1 VHIAEHDLLLGGTR
15 MRKISI
21 LGATGSIGTQ
31 TLDVIRKSNE
41 ELKLIGVTANTSIE
55 KVIEI
60 IEEFNPSYVAMM
72 DSRSASVI
80 NKYCKEHNKAIE
92 VLVGIEGLNKIAS
105 LDEIDIVVT
114 SVVGMIGLEPT
125 MKAIEAKKDIAL
137 ANKETLVVAGE
148 IVMKA
153 AKENNVNIFPVD
165 SEHSAIF
172 QSLRGNDIKTLRKVI
187 LTASGG
193 PFRGKTI
200 EELKAVEVEDA
211 LKHPKWNMGRKIS
224 IDSATLM
231 NKGLEV
237 IEAHW
242 LFDCDYDNIQVVVHP
257 QSIVHSMVEYNDGSI
272 IAQLGAQDMRLPIQ
286 YALNYEKREKLIADT
301 IDFYEISKL
310 TFEKPDTETFKALN
324 LSFKAGKMGGL
335 MPTVLNGANE
345 AAVELF
351 LNKKIKFLQISDII
365 ENCMEVFET
374 ETKNE
379 LTLENIID
387 LDKRVKEYVVQKAIL

>member
-1 VHIAEHDLLLGGTR
+1 
-15 MRKISI
+15 MRKLSI
-21 LGATGSIGTQ
+21 LGVTGSIGTQ
-31 TLDVIRKSNE
+31 TLDVIRNSSEKLE
-41 ELKLIGVTANTSIE
+41 LIGITANTSVKKI
-55 KVIEI
+55 IEI
-60 IEEFNPSYVAMM
+60 IEEFNPKYVGMM
-72 DSRSASVI
+72 DKKSAEDI
-80 NKYCKEHNKAIE
+80 RKYCIENNKDIE
-92 VLVGIEGLNKIAS
+92 VLDGIEGLNKIAT

-153 AKENNVNIFPVD
+153 AKENNVKILPVD
-165 SEHSAIF
+165 SEHSAIE
-172 QSLRGNDIKTLRKVI
+172 QSLKGNSLDTLKKII

-200 EELKAVEVEDA
+200 EELKNIRVEDA

-242 LFDCDYDNIQVVVHP
+242 LFNCDYDNIQVLVHP
-257 QSIVHSMVEYNDGSI
+257 QSIIHSMVEYVDGSI

-286 YALNYEKREKLIADT
+286 YALNYEKRKELVSNT
-301 IDFYEISKL
+301 IDFYEIAQL
-310 TFEKPDTETFKALN
+310 TFEKPDMDTFRCLKLA
-324 LSFKAGKMGGL
+324 FEAGKKGGL
-335 MPTVLNGANE
+335 MPTILNGANE

-351 LNKKIKFLQISDII
+351 LNEKISFLRIPQLI
-365 ENCMEVFET
+365 EEAMRIFE
-374 ETKNE
+374 EDGRKE

-387 LDKRVKEYVVQKAIL
+387 LDRRVKAYIRENANKGGR

>member
-1 VHIAEHDLLLGGTR
+1 

-41 ELKLIGVTANTSIE
+41 ELKLIGVTANTSTE

-60 IEEFNPSYVAMM
+60 IEEFTPSYVAMM
-72 DSRSASVI
+72 DSVSASTI
-80 NKYCKEHNKAIE
+80 KDYCEEHNKLIE
-92 VLVGIEGLNKIAS
+92 VLEGIEGLNKIAS

-153 AKENNVNIFPVD
+153 AKENNVKIFPVD

-172 QSLRGNDIKTLRKVI
+172 QSLRGNDINTLRKVI

-193 PFRGKTI
+193 PFRGRTI
-200 EELKAVEVEDA
+200 EELQEIKVEDA

-286 YALNYEKREKLIADT
+286 YALNYEKREKLISES

-310 TFEKPDTETFKALN
+310 TFEKPDSDTFKALN
-324 LSFKAGKMGGL
+324 LSFKAGKIGGL

-351 LNKKIKFLQISDII
+351 LSKKIKFLQISDII
-365 ENCMEVFET
+365 ENCMEVFKT
-374 ETKNE
+374 EIKNE

-387 LDKRVKEYVVQKAIL
+387 LDRRVKEYVIKKL

>member
-1 VHIAEHDLLLGGTR
+1 
-15 MRKISI
+15 MKKISI
-21 LGATGSIGTQ
+21 LGCTGSIGTQ
-31 TLDVIRKSNE
+31 TLDVIRKSNG
-41 ELKLIGVTANTSIE
+41 ELRLIGVTANTSVE
-55 KVIEI
+55 KVIGI
-60 IEEFNPSYVAMM
+60 IEEFKPSYVAMM
-72 DSRSASVI
+72 DFKSAHEI
-80 NKYCKEHNKAIE
+80 REYCKVGNRLVE
-92 VLVGIEGLNKIAS
+92 VLDGIEGLNKIAS
-105 LDEIDIVVT
+105 LEEIDIVVT

-148 IVMKA
+148 LVMKA
-153 AKENNVNIFPVD
+153 AKENNVKILPVD

-172 QSLRGNDIKTLRKVI
+172 QSLRGNDTNALRKII

-193 PFRGKTI
+193 PFRGKIT
-200 EELKAVEVEDA
+200 EELIDIKVEDA
-211 LKHPKWNMGRKIS
+211 LKHPKWNMGKKIS

-242 LFDCDYDNIQVVVHP
+242 LFNCNYDNIQVVVHP
-257 QSIVHSMVEYNDGSI
+257 QSVVHSMVEYTDGSI

-310 TFEKPDTETFKALN
+310 TFEKPDLDTFKALE
-324 LSFKAGKMGGL
+324 LSFKAGRIGGL
-335 MPTVLNGANE
+335 MPTILNGANE

-351 LNKKIKFLQISDII
+351 LNKKIKFLQIPNLI
-365 ENCMEVFET
+365 EKCMEVFKDEV
-374 ETKNE
+374 KKE

-387 LDKRVKEYVVQKAIL
+387 LDKRVKEYVIKKVVL